1 MIEFRAVLSFDNQ
14 VAVVSPVKAD
24 FMSSK
29 RCWFRLFQGAA
40 AFLVLAIVVRGGVLF
55 YEHQIKPTRHAATCK
70 AHLKQLSLALNN
82 YHEHHRRFPPAY
94 TLGSD
99 GKPWHSWR
107 VLILPELGE
116 QELFAAYR
124 FDEPWNGPH
133 NAQLALRMPEV
144 FGFPGESAAKFLAVT
159 GQYTVWPNHLSSR
172 IREITNGTANSIMLV
187 ESADSD
193 INWLEPRDIP
203 FGEALQ
209 RRRAA
214 AAPRFVGRYG
224 DTSIVLADGTTRSL
238 KESLDVQVLSNV
250 LRVGPTGETQSA
262 PPAEFPPQQDAKA
275 FTRTDVLPVP
285 TMPISPDRNYLYCAT
300 VRIGWDLLRTS
311 PGSPVNLDLMSPIA
325 AELNRLPYSLDNL
338 DPETYFVRTV
348 DAADVQK
355 LKDELRQ
362 RFPGA
367 AGPTTPAADET
378 GRSVV
383 LFGYLL
389 KSLPFAD
396 EFDGNTTPL
405 SFPDGSTKTR
415 VASFG
420 GSGGRILIA
429 DYRTDEDFIIELITE
444 SERDV
449 MLLAKI
455 PAESTMQA
463 TIDEVLKRVTSPN
476 PLHTRFTRDW
486 EEELLIPKLSFNIM
500 KSYDELVGAELIDR
514 PFREIKSRQ
523 FIGTAEQATAFVL
536 NERGAKL
543 ESTFE
548 SNVIGDI
555 GDELPP
561 PPPKIRKFH
570 FDRPYLVLLREQ
582 QSHEPYFA
590 VWIGNT
596 ELMQPKNK

>member
-1 MIEFRAVLSFDNQ
+1 
-14 VAVVSPVKAD
+14 VAVDSTVKAD
-24 FMSSK
+24 FMSAK
-29 RCWFRLFQGAA
+29 RHRFRWFQVAA
-40 AFLVLAIVVRGGVLF
+40 AFLVLAIVVRCGVWF
-55 YEHQIKPTRHAATCK
+55 YEHQIKPARHPAMCI
-70 AHLKQLSLALNN
+70 AHLKQLSLALDN
-82 YHEHHRRFPPAY
+82 YHEHHQRFPPAY

-133 NAQLALRMPEV
+133 NAQLAQRMPEV

-159 GQYTVWPNHLSSR
+159 GQYTAWPNHLSSR
-172 IREITNGTANSIMLV
+172 LREFESGTSNSVMLV

-203 FGEALQ
+203 RGEAMK
-209 RRRAA
+209 RRKAE
-214 AAPRFVGRYG
+214 AAPRLVGRYEK
-224 DTSIVLADGTTRSL
+224 TTVLFADGVTRQIS
-238 KESLDVQVLSNV
+238 ESLDDRLLLRL
-250 LRVGPTGETQSA
+250 LRVGPTGETRSA
-262 PPAEFPPQQDAKA
+262 PPADFPPQQDAKV

-300 VRIGWDLLRTS
+300 FRIAWDGLRES
-311 PGSPVNLDLMSPIA
+311 PGAPVHLDPMSA
-325 AELNRLPYSLDNL
+325 VFAELNRLPYSLDNL
-338 DPETYFVRTV
+338 DPGTYFAGTV
-348 DAADVQK
+348 DHADVAK
-355 LKDELRQ
+355 MTEELRQ
-362 RFPGA
+362 RFPSA
-367 AGPTTPAADET
+367 AGPTTPPADVT
-378 GRSVV
+378 GTGLV
-383 LFGYLL
+383 LFAYLL

-405 SFPDGSTKTR
+405 SFPDDSTKTR

-420 GSGGRILIA
+420 GKSARHLVHIA
-429 DYRTDEDFIIELITE
+429 DYRTGADFIIELKTE

-463 TIDEVLKRVTSPN
+463 TIDKVLKRVTSPN
-476 PLHTRFTRDW
+476 PLHTRFTLEW
-486 EEELLIPKLSFNIM
+486 EEDLLIPKLSFNIM
-500 KSYDELVGAELIDR
+500 KSYDELVNAELLDR
-514 PFREIKSRQ
+514 PFGKGRYPE
-523 FIGTAEQATAFVL
+523 FIRKAEQATAFVL

-548 SNVIGDI
+548 ANIVIEDI
-555 GDELPP
+555 SGPNDEPP

-570 FDRPYLVLLREQ
+570 FDRPFLVLLREQ
-582 QSHEPYFA
+582 QSQDPYFA
-590 VWIGNT
+590 VWIGNA
-596 ELMQPKNK
+596 ELMQSVNK